1 MRESRFLTRA
11 LTGVLFL
18 AAVATAPV
26 VRAAETFELGSV
38 GGASP
43 LMWPIYIATAKGMF
57 AAEEIKV
64 DVVFVPSSAALQQQL
79 AAGSLKVGVNCGLV
93 DPIRAINQG
102 APVAIVRIEGQVP
115 PYALLAK
122 PAIKSIKELN
132 GKTII
137 VGGAKDITRT
147 YLDRMMSPNGFRAG
161 DYDMVYAGATSARF
175 AALQSGAVD
184 AAILTPPFSFRA
196 EDAGYTNLGL
206 VVDYAKDLP
215 FSGTVINRSW
225 AAGHKAVAQKFLA
238 AYTKCILWFNDSKN
252 RDEAIKILVDASH
265 GKSKD
270 IATSYDFF
278 RKINFF
284 EPTGK
289 VSKAQLENIVKAL
302 EDIGDLDRSFD
313 VNRLVMPGVTELA
326 NAKR

>member
-147 YLDRMMSPNGFRAG
+147 YLDRMMSPSGIKPG
-161 DYDMVYAGATSARF
+161 EYDLVYAGATSSRF
-175 AALQSGAVD
+175 AALQSGAAD
-184 AAILTPPFSFRA
+184 AAILFPPFNFHA
-196 EDAGYTNLGL
+196 EAGGFNSLGL
-206 VVDYAKDLP
+206 VVDYAKNLP
-215 FSGTVINRSW
+215 FMGTTVNRQW
-225 AAGHKAVAQKFLA
+225 ATDNKQRLQKYLA
-238 AYTKCILWFNDSKN
+238 AFTKAALWFNDQSN
-252 RDEAIKILVDASH
+252 REEAIKILVDVTH
-265 GKSKD
+265 GARDD
-270 IATSYDFF
+270 IEKSYDFY

-284 EPTGK
+284 ETTGK
-289 VSKAQLENIVKAL
+289 VSKAKIGEIVKVL
-302 EDIGDLDRSFD
+302 KDGGDIDQKFD
-313 VNRLVMPGVTELA
+313 VDRLFMPGVTEISE
-326 NAKR
+326 

>member
-147 YLDRMMSPNGFRAG
+147 YLDRMMSPSGIKPG
-161 DYDMVYAGATSARF
+161 EYDLVYAGATSSLF
-175 AALQSGAVD
+175 ASLLSVASD
-184 AAILTPPFSFRA
+184 ASILFPPFNFHA
-196 EDAGYTNLGL
+196 E
-206 VVDYAKDLP
+206 
-215 FSGTVINRSW
+215 S
-225 AAGHKAVAQKFLA
+225 
-238 AYTKCILWFNDSKN
+238 
-252 RDEAIKILVDASH
+252 
-265 GKSKD
+265 
-270 IATSYDFF
+270 
-278 RKINFF
+278 
-284 EPTGK
+284 
-289 VSKAQLENIVKAL
+289 
-302 EDIGDLDRSFD
+302 
-313 VNRLVMPGVTELA
+313 
-326 NAKR
+326 

>member
-147 YLDRMMSPNGFRAG
+147 YLDRMMSPSGIKPG
-161 DYDMVYAGATSARF
+161 EYDLVYAGATSARF
-175 AALQSGAVD
+175 AALQSGAAD
-184 AAILTPPFSFRA
+184 AAILFPPFNFHA
-196 EDAGYTNLGL
+196 EAGGFNSLGL
-206 VVDYAKDLP
+206 VVDYAKNLP
-215 FSGTVINRSW
+215 FMGTTVNRQW
-225 AAGHKAVAQKFLA
+225 ATDNKQRLQKYLA
-238 AYTKCILWFNDSKN
+238 AFTKAALWFNDQSN
-252 RDEAIKILVDASH
+252 REEAIKILVDVTH
-265 GKSKD
+265 GARDD
-270 IATSYDFF
+270 IEKSYDFY

-284 EPTGK
+284 ETTGK
-289 VSKAQLENIVKAL
+289 VSKAKIGEIVKVL
-302 EDIGDLDRSFD
+302 KDGGDIDQKFD
-313 VNRLVMPGVTELA
+313 VDRLFMSGVTEISE
-326 NAKR
+326 

>member
-1 MRESRFLTRA
+1 MRESRFLSRA

-147 YLDRMMSPNGFRAG
+147 YLDRMMSPSGIKPG
-161 DYDMVYAGATSARF
+161 EYDLVYAGATSARF
-175 AALQSGAVD
+175 AALQSGAAD
-184 AAILTPPFSFRA
+184 AAILFPPFNFHA
-196 EDAGYTNLGL
+196 EAGGFNSLGL
-206 VVDYAKDLP
+206 VVDYAKNLP
-215 FSGTVINRSW
+215 FMGTTVNRQW
-225 AAGHKAVAQKFLA
+225 ATDNKQRLQKYLA
-238 AYTKCILWFNDSKN
+238 AFTKAALWFNDQSN
-252 RDEAIKILVDASH
+252 REEAIKILVDVTH
-265 GKSKD
+265 GARDD
-270 IATSYDFF
+270 IEKSYDFY

-284 EPTGK
+284 ETTGK
-289 VSKAQLENIVKAL
+289 VSKAKIGEIVKVL
-302 EDIGDLDRSFD
+302 KDGGDIDQKFD
-313 VNRLVMPGVTELA
+313 VDRLFMPGVTEISE
-326 NAKR
+326 

>member
-1 MRESRFLTRA
+1 MRA

-147 YLDRMMSPNGFRAG
+147 YLDRMMSPSGIKPG
-161 DYDMVYAGATSARF
+161 EYDLVYAGATSARF
-175 AALQSGAVD
+175 AALQSGAAD
-184 AAILTPPFSFRA
+184 AAILFPPFNFHA
-196 EDAGYTNLGL
+196 EAGGFNSLGL
-206 VVDYAKDLP
+206 VVDYAKNLP
-215 FSGTVINRSW
+215 FMGTTVNRQW
-225 AAGHKAVAQKFLA
+225 ATDNKQRLQKYLA
-238 AYTKCILWFNDSKN
+238 AFTKAALWFNDQSN
-252 RDEAIKILVDASH
+252 REEAIKILVDVTH
-265 GKSKD
+265 GARDD
-270 IATSYDFF
+270 IEKSYDFY

-284 EPTGK
+284 ETTGK
-289 VSKAQLENIVKAL
+289 VSKAKIGEIVKVL
-302 EDIGDLDRSFD
+302 KDGGDIDQKFD
-313 VNRLVMPGVTELA
+313 VDRLFMPGVTEISE
-326 NAKR
+326 

>member
-147 YLDRMMSPNGFRAG
+147 YLDRMMSPSGIKPG
-161 DYDMVYAGATSARF
+161 EYDLVYAGATSARF
-175 AALQSGAVD
+175 AALQSGAAD
-184 AAILTPPFSFRA
+184 AAILFPPFNFHA
-196 EDAGYTNLGL
+196 EAGGFNSLGL
-206 VVDYAKDLP
+206 VVDYAKNLP
-215 FSGTVINRSW
+215 FMGTTVNRQW
-225 AAGHKAVAQKFLA
+225 ATDNKQRLQKYLA
-238 AYTKCILWFNDSKN
+238 AFTKAALWFNDQSN
-252 RDEAIKILVDASH
+252 REEAIKILVDVTH
-265 GKSKD
+265 GARDD
-270 IATSYDFF
+270 IEKSYDFY

-284 EPTGK
+284 ETTGK
-289 VSKAQLENIVKAL
+289 VSKAKIGEIVKVL
-302 EDIGDLDRSFD
+302 KDGGDIDQKFD
-313 VNRLVMPGVTELA
+313 VDRLFMPGVTEISE
-326 NAKR
+326 